1 MGHMKNNA
9 TINELRSEIKLMEA
23 DSANLEKKLRLYTDG
38 NPEVIENVA
47 RENGLFKKNE
57 DVYIINNE

>member
-9 TINELRSEIKLMEA
+9 TINELRSEIKSMEA